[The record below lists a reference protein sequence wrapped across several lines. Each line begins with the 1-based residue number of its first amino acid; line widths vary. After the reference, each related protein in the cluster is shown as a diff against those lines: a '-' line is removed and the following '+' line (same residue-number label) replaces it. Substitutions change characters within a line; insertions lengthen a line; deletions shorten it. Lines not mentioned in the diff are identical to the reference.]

1 MRTIKFKFNPERVRL
16 KTNPFRVVRV
26 LLPDPGLS
34 LRFQPWAEISQ
45 RLRRNCSIS
54 KPRHYSPLSNHEIQ
68 VNLSYNLT
76 AQATN
81 TQQFTMPME
90 ISELKA
96 ELEKLH
102 QASFGW
108 ALNCC
113 RHDRC
118 EAEEILQTVYLKILQ
133 GKAVYRGESK
143 LQTWLF
149 AVIRKTAAT
158 ERRKQVLR
166 SLITLGST
174 GEKSSSEPALEL
186 ELSELQ
192 QRFRQA
198 LAQLPQRQR
207 ETLHLV
213 FYQDLSLSEAAEV
226 MNISIGSARR
236 HYERGKKRLRES
248 LDREGVDYGIQW
260 RRKENSGVVL

>member
-1 MRTIKFKFNPERVRL
+1 
-16 KTNPFRVVRV
+16 
-26 LLPDPGLS
+26 
-34 LRFQPWAEISQ
+34 
-45 RLRRNCSIS
+45 
-54 KPRHYSPLSNHEIQ
+54 
-68 VNLSYNLT
+68 
-76 AQATN
+76 
-81 TQQFTMPME
+81 ME

-113 RHDRC
+113 RHNESD
-118 EAEEILQTVYLKILQ
+118 AEEVLQTVYLKILQ
-133 GKAVYRGESK
+133 GKAIYRGESK

-174 GEKSSSEPALEL
+174 AESKPEIEL
-186 ELSELQ
+186 EWSELQ

-198 LAQLPQRQR
+198 LAGLPKRQR

-213 FYQDLSLSEAAEV
+213 FYQDLSLSEAAAV

-236 HYERGKKRLRES
+236 HYERGKKRVRES